1 MYQITPQARTSLAQL
16 MQEHAGRDVPAR
28 DLQLIAAGA
37 SGRAIVRHP
46 QLPGIIGIYWTAER
60 ADNHSFIPAARG
72 LAKCGVKV
80 PSILAEA
87 ECGNGCGVCLVQDL
101 GTQDILSLKGTPWT
115 TRRKAYTQAIQ
126 TVHALHS
133 CTPDWELQPGFDA
146 ALYRREQSYFA
157 EHYLQAYCDKNAADF
172 LQQPAMVDLAD
183 FLAEQPTSPVHRD
196 FQSQNIMLY
205 QDEAWLIDFQGM
217 RTGRPEYDMASLLL
231 DPYMELAPAEQA
243 ELLLYWEQMRGCSID
258 PSLYAACALQRTM
271 QALGAYA
278 NIGRNQHKEW
288 YLNLIPAG
296 VRALKHAMS
305 LAPVGSPASY
315 AAACLQAVL

>member
-16 MQEHAGRDVPAR
+16 MHEHTGRDVSAG

-60 ADNHSFIPAARG
+60 ADNHSFVPAARG

-87 ECGNGCGVCLVQDL
+87 DCGNGCGACLVQDL

-115 TRRKAYTQAIQ
+115 TRIKAYKQAIQ
-126 TVHALHS
+126 AVHSLHS
-133 CTPDWELQPGFDA
+133 SHPDWELQPGFDA
-146 ALYRREQSYFA
+146 ALYRWEQCYFA
-157 EHYLQAYCDKNAADF
+157 EHYLQAYCAKNASDF
-172 LQQPAMVDLAD
+172 IQHPAMVNLAE
-183 FLAEQPTSPVHRD
+183 FLAEQPTSPIHRD

-205 QDEAWLIDFQGM
+205 QGEARLIDFQGM
-217 RTGRPEYDMASLLL
+217 RAGLPEYDMASLLL
-231 DPYMELAPAEQA
+231 DPYMELSSAEQA
-243 ELLLYWEQMRGCSID
+243 ELLLYWEHIRGSRID
-258 PSLYAACALQRTM
+258 RSLYAACALQRIM

-278 NIGRNQHKEW
+278 NIGLNQHKEW

-296 VRALKHAMS
+296 LRALKHAMS
-305 LAPVGSPASY
+305 LAPAGSPASH